1 MNLKKVFK
9 EIVGWLFAIAISFIV
24 IIVIIDIGYYF
35 LKPSIYTNNPKLG
48 WELRPNLQR
57 TFTQHS
63 LSGDKYTVDFKTNND
78 GVRTFGT
85 NINAPNRIL
94 VLGDSFTGEP
104 TASNDKMWFAEMT
117 RILAKQT
124 HTPADQFYVWAAGA
138 GGYGTYQN
146 LLLTKRLLSKI
157 KPTLVVLQF
166 CTNDFTNN
174 HFEWESLGIV
184 RNQSMRRPY
193 ANPSNL
199 NSPVYDES
207 FLGKVFRSMLGE
219 SKIFNTI
226 DSIIQKYEFKTYGG
240 YSRPMTNLT
249 LMRLEKESVLLTSQ
263 ILTALRAQFLDV
275 PSVMVNC
282 AGDTAGLNGQWTEIA
297 TKAGFIPISEP
308 SNFLLNAKHQHN
320 KAVFNRDGA
329 HLSELGNLQFGEIL
343 ADAMIKHHIFP
354 K

>member
-1 MNLKKVFK
+1 MNLKKVLK
-9 EIVGWLFAIAISFIV
+9 EIAGWLIAIAISFAA
-24 IIVIIDIGYYF
+24 IIIMIDVGYYF
-35 LKPSIYTNNPKLG
+35 FKPSIYTNNHELG

-63 LSGDKYTVDFKTNND
+63 LRGDEYSVDFKTNND

-117 RILAKQT
+117 RTLANET
-124 HTPADQFYVWAAGA
+124 HTPIDQFYVWAAGA

-146 LLLTKRLLSKI
+146 LLLTRRLLSKI
-157 KPTLVVLQF
+157 KPTFVVLQF

-193 ANPSNL
+193 ANPSDL
-199 NSPVYDES
+199 NNPVYDQS
-207 FLGKVFRSMLGE
+207 ILGKAFRSMIGE
-219 SKIFNTI
+219 SKVFNTI

-240 YSRPMTNLT
+240 YSRPMTNMT

-263 ILTALRAQFLDV
+263 ILAALRAQFVDV

-282 AGDTAGLNGQWTEIA
+282 SGDTAGINGQWSEIA

-308 SNFLLNAKHQHN
+308 SDFLLNAKQQQN
-320 KAVFNRDGA
+320 KAVFNQDGA
-329 HLSELGNLQFGEIL
+329 HLSELGNLQFGKIL
-343 ADAMIKHHIFP
+343 ADSLIKSHIFR

>member
-1 MNLKKVFK
+1 MTLKKLLK
-9 EIVGWLFAIAISFIV
+9 EIFGWFFAIAISFV
-24 IIVIIDIGYYF
+24 AIIVLIDVGYYF
-35 LKPSIYTNNPKLG
+35 LKPSIYTNSHELG
-48 WELRPNLQR
+48 WELRPNLER
-57 TFTQHS
+57 TFSQHS
-63 LSGDKYTVDFKTNND
+63 LGGEEYSVDFKTNND
-78 GVRTFGT
+78 GLRTFGNNT
-85 NINAPNRIL
+85 NAINRIL

-104 TASNDKMWFAEMT
+104 TASNDKMWFAEMVRT
-117 RILAKQT
+117 LAKQT
-124 HTPADQFYVWAAGA
+124 NTPVDQFYVWAAGA

-157 KPTLVVLQF
+157 KPTFVVLQF

-207 FLGKVFRSMLGE
+207 FLGKAFRSTLGE
-219 SKIFNTI
+219 SKVFNTI
-226 DSIIQKYEFKTYGG
+226 DSVIQKYEFKTYGG

-263 ILTALRAQFLDV
+263 ILAALKTQFLDV
-275 PSVMVNC
+275 PAVMVNC
-282 AGDTAGLNGQWTEIA
+282 DGDTAGINGQWTDIA
-297 TKAGFIPISEP
+297 TKAGFTPISEP
-308 SNFLLNAKHQHN
+308 SNFLLDAKHQHN
-320 KAVFNRDGA
+320 KAVFNKDGA
-329 HLSELGNLQFGEIL
+329 HLSELGNLRFGEIL
-343 ADAMIKHHIFP
+343 ADAIIKHHIFP